1 MVDDT
6 EGEISVRGSPA
17 LTAEFFYVMRGMML
31 AASCQKQLGQAA
43 SIEERRNGVRE
54 GKAALSSVEESLQ
67 RIPELLRD
75 SDLSADAQAMFSETL
90 ANQRDLFEAARA
102 NFAAALR
109 AHGLADDSG

>member
-17 LTAEFFYVMRGMML
+17 LTAEFFYVMRGMMV
-31 AASCQKQLGQAA
+31 AATCQKRLEHAP
-43 SIEERRNGVRE
+43 SLEERRHAARE

-75 SDLSADAQAMFSETL
+75 SDLSVDAQAMFSETL
-90 ANQRDLFEAARA
+90 GNQRDLFEAARA
-102 NFAAALR
+102 KFDAALE
-109 AHGLADDSG
+109 AQGLVDDFG